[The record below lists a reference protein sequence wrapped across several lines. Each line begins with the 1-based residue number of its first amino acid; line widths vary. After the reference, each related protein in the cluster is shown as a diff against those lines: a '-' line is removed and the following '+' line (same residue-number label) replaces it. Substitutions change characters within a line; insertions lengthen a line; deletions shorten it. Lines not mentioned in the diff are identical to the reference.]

1 MGLKS
6 SIQWECAAVV
16 LAAIL
21 LSSACGGAKPV
32 VVGSKS
38 STAHVVMG
46 EIVAQHLEHRLGHK
60 VERRLN
66 MGNTDLAYQSLLNAE
81 ISLYAE
87 ETGAVQT
94 EILKE
99 SRSSD
104 AASTLERVR
113 NEMVRLAQVTVLDP
127 LGVENS
133 WALVVK
139 ENIGTLSD
147 AEHAKTGWKL
157 GITRDFNGRTDGL
170 AALNQYRLP
179 LAAAPKIADLTSLY
193 GAFEEGSLT
202 MLAGNV
208 TDGPLARHDDW
219 KVLRDDKK
227 VFPAYQTCL
236 MVRSD
241 ALQSDKKIEP
251 ALRELSGKITN
262 DALGKL
268 DAEVDVDHKTPAAVA
283 AKFLEQ
289 AGLK

>member
-1 MGLKS
+1 
-6 SIQWECAAVV
+6 
-16 LAAIL
+16 L

-32 VVGSKS
+32 IVGSKS
-38 STAHVVMG
+38 STAHVVLG
-46 EIVAQHLEHRLGHK
+46 EIVAQHLEHRLGRK

-99 SRSSD
+99 SPSSD

-139 ENIGTLSD
+139 DKINTLTE
-147 AEHAKTGWKL
+147 AEQAKTGWKL

-193 GAFEEGSLT
+193 GGFEEGSLT
-202 MLAGNV
+202 MVAGNV

-241 ALQSDKKIEP
+241 VLLSDKKIEP

-262 DALGKL
+262 DALRKL

>member
-32 VVGSKS
+32 IVGSKS
-38 STAHVVMG
+38 STAHVVLG
-46 EIVAQHLEHRLGHK
+46 EIVAQHLEHRLGRK

-99 SRSSD
+99 SPSSD

-139 ENIGTLSD
+139 DKINTLTE
-147 AEHAKTGWKL
+147 AEQAKTGWKL

-179 LAAAPKIADLTSLY
+179 LAAAPKIADRTSLY
-193 GAFEEGSLT
+193 GGFEEGSLT
-202 MLAGNV
+202 MVAGNV

-219 KVLRDDKK
+219 KALRDDKK

-241 ALQSDKKIEP
+241 VLLSDKKIEP

-262 DALGKL
+262 DALRKL